1 MRWYACNPLSTK
13 LAILTIERPI
23 LVLLASLLIAATTHP
38 RDAAAQ
44 EQSEAAE
51 PLQARLQARAYGV
64 GPLGPKQAGDAAL
77 VEVRLRGDAIR
88 IDFVG
93 TQSPDAYLINPGTRG
108 RGWLVSHSGDY
119 RLPIA
124 DASGP
129 YWYDPADPC
138 ARIGGRCAPAPGEF
152 IAGRLATG
160 WRYDAAQGPDGTT
173 SGTLWLDRSGLL
185 LGYRGKVG
193 NRREERSLRVDAV
206 SFEAVPA
213 EVVTPPEGLRTPDG
227 SRPLQ

>member
-1 MRWYACNPLSTK
+1 M
-13 LAILTIERPI
+13 IIERPL
-23 LVLLASLLIAATTHP
+23 LVLLVSLLIAATATQG
-38 RDAAAQ
+38 DAADASAQ
-44 EQSEAAE
+44 EQDNSPE

-64 GPLGPKQAGDAAL
+64 GPLGPKQAGDAVQ

-93 TQSPDAYLINPGTRG
+93 AQAPDAYLINPGTRG
-108 RGWLVSHSGDY
+108 RGWLVSKSGDY
-119 RLPIA
+119 RLPVA

-129 YWYDPADPC
+129 YWYDPTDPC
-138 ARIGGRCAPAPGEF
+138 ARIGGRCTPAPGEF
-152 IAGRLATG
+152 IAGRLAAG
-160 WRYDAAQGPDGTT
+160 WRYAAALGPDGTT

-193 NRREERSLRVDAV
+193 NSRQERSLRVDEV

-213 EVVTPPEGLRTPDG
+213 ETFTPQENLRTPES
-227 SRPLQ
+227 SRLLH